1 MAQPSN
7 APAGGDEP
15 TEAGTWWTNHYRCP
29 CCRHQWE
36 DEWDSQVDDDCPECG
51 MRSISAYFS
60 DDGSG
65 TEEERLRQ
73 LERADAELEQEQQ
86 LEAAPRPGA

>member
-1 MAQPSN
+1 
-7 APAGGDEP
+7 
-15 TEAGTWWTNHYRCP
+15 
-29 CCRHQWE
+29 
-36 DEWDSQVDDDCPECG
+36 

-86 LEAAPRPGA
+86 LEAAPRPGV